1 MTPARVRP
9 NIDLYCLD
17 VDGTLMHG
25 IGGEPIAGAVEVV
38 RQLKKRA
45 KVRFVTN
52 AGIVPRAEI
61 AHSLRQAGF
70 LDDDSHLYT
79 PASIA
84 KRVLTQRG
92 HDRGTLLVSDEARPD
107 WSWFRDDPS
116 GGAIVLATEGWHLSL
131 EDLQPLFRALLEGA
145 PFYVLNRNRYFRVGH
160 ELKTDLGPLAEFLG
174 YAARREPEVLG
185 KPSRLLFDTIAD
197 EVGVALGNIAM
208 IGDDAEFDASGAV
221 RLGLQGMLVKTGK
234 YRAGD
239 ESRVDPRPVA
249 VLDRLAQI
257 LDD

>member
-1 MTPARVRP
+1 MTPVKARK

-25 IGGEPIAGAVEVV
+25 IGGEPIAGAVDVV
-38 RQLKKRA
+38 RQLRKRA

-52 AGIVPRAEI
+52 AGIVPRADI

-70 LDDDSHLYT
+70 LDHDSELYT
-79 PASIA
+79 PATVA
-84 KRVLTQRG
+84 RRALAERG
-92 HDRGTLLVSDEARPD
+92 HDHGTLLVSDEARCD

-145 PFYVLNRNRYFRVGH
+145 PFYVLNRNRYFRVEH

-174 YAARREPEVLG
+174 YASRREPEVLG
-185 KPSRLLFDTIAD
+185 KPSRLLFETIAS

-234 YRAGD
+234 YRVGD

-249 VLDRLAQI
+249 VLEQLAQM
-257 LDD
+257 LDG